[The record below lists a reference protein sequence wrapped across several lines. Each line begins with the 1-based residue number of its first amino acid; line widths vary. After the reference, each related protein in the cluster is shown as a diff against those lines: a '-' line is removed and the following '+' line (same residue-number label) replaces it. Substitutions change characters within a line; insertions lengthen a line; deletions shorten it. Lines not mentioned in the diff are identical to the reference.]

1 MTFYITQL
9 KEDVQELNE
18 YLVEL
23 AKRIAD
29 MNATNVDLLDKGN
42 SNTELAS
49 NLEQE
54 LGKWQAFIWFRAVDN
69 SIIKN

>member
-23 AKRIAD
+23 GKRIAD
-29 MNATNVDLLDKGN
+29 LNATNVDLLDKGN

-54 LGKWQAFIWFRAVDN
+54 LGKW
-69 SIIKN
+69 

>member
-9 KEDVQELNE
+9 KEDVQELKE

-29 MNATNVDLLDKGN
+29 MNATNVVLLDKGN

-54 LGKWQAFIWFRAVDN
+54 LGKW
-69 SIIKN
+69 